1 MGDIVKN
8 IGLFLGLLLLQVM
21 ILNKINFLGYGNPML
36 YILFILV
43 FPMKKDRSLFL
54 ILSFILGLCVDFFLD
69 SGGINASASL
79 LIAYIRL
86 PVLKGLLNKTE
97 IDFAVFKITNL
108 PFLKLLSFIAIM
120 VFVHHLAFFS
130 LEYFSFK
137 AILTILSRTI
147 LTSIFTLILIIF
159 SLLLMTK
166 QK

>member
-1 MGDIVKN
+1 MSDILRN
-8 IGLFLGLLLLQVM
+8 IGLFIGLLLLQVM
-21 ILNKINFLGYGNPML
+21 ILNKINFLGYANPML
-36 YILFILV
+36 YMLFILV
-43 FPMKKDRSLFL
+43 FPLKKERGLFL
-54 ILSFILGLCVDFFLD
+54 VLSFILGLFVDFFLD

-86 PVLKGLLNKTE
+86 PVLKGLLNKTDV
-97 IDFAVFKITNL
+97 DFAVFKITKL

-120 VFVHHLAFFS
+120 VFVHHLAIFS

-147 LTSIFTLILIIF
+147 LTSFFTIILIIF
-159 SLLLMTK
+159 SLLLMTN